1 MKIYQAMANVMASI
15 SAIGKDKHNPQG
27 NFKFR
32 GIDDV
37 YNSLHRAM
45 AAEGIF
51 CTMEVLDHRS
61 EPRQFKNSSGFQ
73 VYTTVK
79 YSFHTVDGSSVS
91 STVVGEAMDSG
102 DKATNK
108 TYAIAHKYA
117 LLQAFLIP
125 TEDMQDPDSEKY
137 ELSEVSQNTVQAIN
151 ELENL
156 DDLKSAYHAMSVN
169 DRKIYASTFKLRKEQ
184 LEMRPRDTFRTQD
197 AAA

>member
-15 SAIGKDKHNPQG
+15 SPIGKDKHNHQG
-27 NFKFR
+27 GFKFR

-45 AAEGIF
+45 ADEGIF
-51 CTMEVLDHRS
+51 CTMEVIDHRS

-79 YSFHTVDGSSVS
+79 YSFHAVDGSSVS
-91 STVVGEAMDSG
+91 SVVVGEAMDSG

-125 TEDMQDPDSEKY
+125 TEDMQDPDGEQY
-137 ELSEVSQNTVQAIN
+137 QLSDVNQNTVQAIN
-151 ELENL
+151 ELDSL
-156 DDLKSAYHAMSVN
+156 DDLKSAYQAMSVN
-169 DRKIYASTFKLRKEQ
+169 DRKIYAATFKARKEELA
-184 LEMRPRDTFRTQD
+184 LE